1 MNIVPKNGKNV
12 NDQTENTDG
21 SLNRQV
27 DDQGEFDY
35 SYVKNPARIALYDDM
50 LSAPRI
56 TEIPPAPTLEFIE
69 NLASTVYN
77 QARDAGGTVPYTV
90 IREVTENFIHAR
102 FLEIIV
108 SILDGGNT
116 IRFADQGP
124 GIDQKDKA
132 QLPGY
137 SSATEPMKRY
147 IRGVG
152 SGLPIVKEYMEI
164 SHGTIT
170 IEDNIKA
177 GSVITI
183 SMKPKESAEKKN
195 EQIVH
200 HQVPTPPLNQREKD
214 FLSLFLSEGAL
225 GVTDL
230 YRLTGVPQSSTHSE
244 LTKLEQAG
252 LIEKVAGQKRILTEL
267 GYEVARSL

>member
-12 NDQTENTDG
+12 NDQTENADG

-69 NLASTVYN
+69 NLASTVYS

-124 GIDQKDKA
+124 GIEQKDKA

-195 EQIVH
+195 EQIVR
-200 HQVPTPPLNQREKD
+200 HQIPTPPLNQREKD

>member
-1 MNIVPKNGKNV
+1 MKPHAE
-12 NDQTENTDG
+12 DQA
-21 SLNRQV
+21 
-27 DDQGEFDY
+27 EFDY
-35 SYVKNPARIALYDDM
+35 SYVRTPARIALYDDM

-56 TEIPPAPTLEFIE
+56 TEIPPAPTIEFIE

-77 QARDAGGTVPYTV
+77 QARNAGGTVPYTV
-90 IREVTENFIHAR
+90 IREVTENFIHAH
-102 FLEIIV
+102 FKEIIV

-124 GIDQKDKA
+124 GIEQKDKA

-152 SGLPIVKEYMEI
+152 SGLPIVKEYMEV
-164 SHGTIT
+164 SHGTIS

-183 SMKPKESAEKKN
+183 SMKPKEEAPENSKQLSRH
-195 EQIVH
+195 QI
-200 HQVPTPPLNQREKD
+200 PTPPLNQREKD
-214 FLSLFLSEGAL
+214 FLTLFLSEGAL
-225 GVTDL
+225 GVTEL
-230 YRLTGVPQSSTHSE
+230 SQLTDVPLSSTHSE

-252 LIEKVAGQKRILTEL
+252 LVEKVAGQKRILTEL